1 MSEPQLDTKLQRST
15 QISTNKKQES
25 TTSVMKS
32 DTNLEK
38 AKHVDITGEVGEI
51 TKHTMELV
59 LTYIFS
65 MIMKPVNN
73 MMNRIKS
80 NLEELEPTSIQD
92 EYSRNQLFIKAINV
106 ALSNPE
112 TMSEWDAASKSIA
125 FYIKGVINRIE
136 DESLEDLKRILQELV
151 DTLDRS
157 AQSAI
162 LNISNGVITAICAIP
177 IVSPF
182 CEGIDLANVIISS
195 VSNGAIA
202 VIASL
207 NAFTKLITLMSQ
219 TIGDEIQGLEKVVN
233 MVASINKKIQGALE
247 VIDNG
252 KQNLEKIDDSIQ
264 QTTRNLRDG
273 TQKTKTD

>member
-1 MSEPQLDTKLQRST
+1 MSET
-15 QISTNKKQES
+15 QMDSKTLPTTDKKQDATS
-25 TTSVMKS
+25 SVMKS
-32 DTNLEK
+32 DANLEK
-38 AKHVDITGEVGEI
+38 AKKLDITGEVGKI
-51 TKHTMELV
+51 TKHTTELV

-73 MMNRIKS
+73 LMNRIKS

-92 EYSRNQLFIKAINV
+92 EYSRNQLILKAINV

-112 TMSEWDAASKSIA
+112 TMKEWDKASESIA
-125 FYIKGVINRIE
+125 LYIKTVINKIE
-136 DESLEDLKRILQELV
+136 DESLEDLKRMLQELV

-162 LNISNGVITAICAIP
+162 LNIANGVITALCAIP

-202 VIASL
+202 IIASL

-219 TIGDEIQGLEKVVN
+219 TIGDEIQGLEKIVN
-233 MVASINKKIQGALE
+233 MVTSINKKIQGALE

-252 KQNLEKIDDSIQ
+252 KQNLEKLDDSIQ

-273 TQKTKTD
+273 TPKTKTD